1 MPAKKK
7 QPTKPKQPSYKMKTH
22 KFVEIWE
29 EVLRKQL
36 MGKDMTI
43 LVREAFDG
51 DQDYNAVTK
60 YPNNEDIWKK
70 IKNKMLALRKA
81 ATSKKVNFS
90 LPSIR
95 YDHPK
100 TDRVVHDYAS
110 MFTKLD
116 NAANPA
122 KGDDYQTG
130 VHKKRELAKSEE
142 D

>member
-51 DQDYNAVTK
+51 DQDYNAATK

-81 ATSKKVNFS
+81 ATSKKG
-90 LPSIR
+90 
-95 YDHPK
+95 
-100 TDRVVHDYAS
+100 
-110 MFTKLD
+110 KLL
-116 NAANPA
+116 
-122 KGDDYQTG
+122 TSF
-130 VHKKRELAKSEE
+130 HKI
-142 D
+142 